1 MKRMVMGLTLCG
13 NLFGLAACVLLVN
26 GSLPLAFLC
35 VIVAMLL
42 DMLDGPLARK
52 AGVASQA
59 GGWFDALTDVCI
71 YVLFPAIFWW
81 QSYGLPGVVLAVF
94 VGAGVFRLIRF
105 TLQGFQTDNTKLFYP
120 GMPVFY
126 SQFLLI
132 LTYAIRFDPIVLTA
146 LLVVMAALNISLIPF
161 VKIPVRVLS
170 AGLVIYI
177 AIVVL
182 RLSYVR

>member
-1 MKRMVMGLTLCG
+1 MGLTLCG
-13 NLFGLAACVLLVN
+13 NLFGLGACALLVA

-52 AGVASQA
+52 TGVTSKA
-59 GGWFDALTDVCI
+59 GGWLDALTDVCI
-71 YVLFPAIFWW
+71 YVLFPAVFWW
-81 QSYGLPGVVLAVF
+81 QSYGLPALVLAVF
-94 VGAGVFRLIRF
+94 IGAGVFRLIRF
-105 TLQGFQTDNTKLFYP
+105 TLQGFHTDKAKLFYP

-132 LTYAIRFDPIVLTA
+132 LTYALRFDPFVLGA
-146 LLVVMAALNISLIPF
+146 LLVLVAALNISLIPF

-170 AGLVIYI
+170 AGLVLYI

-182 RLSYVR
+182 RISHAL